1 VSSLYQVRDVGAFKR
16 HLKERL
22 SSGWLIVTGDPVC
35 TEDFRKRYY
44 GDSWE
49 DVEGH
54 LVVVTVKSRR
64 HVYTDVD
71 VIMLVRKRK
80 ELEEVLGDVE
90 RALRLHFE
98 RDGGEC
104 KAKVKY
110 ASRILPKLSIA
121 RVVEKLLKEMKR
133 TASQRAEATHSLGHG
148 ASST

>member
-1 VSSLYQVRDVGAFKR
+1 MSDLHQARDVNEFKR

-44 GDSWE
+44 GDSRE
-49 DVEGH
+49 DVENH
-54 LVVVTVKSRR
+54 LVAVTVKSGR

-80 ELEEVLGDVE
+80 ELEVVLGDVE

-98 RDGGEC
+98 RAGGEC
-104 KAKVKY
+104 KPLVEYMGLFTKP
-110 ASRILPKLSIA
+110 ST
-121 RVVEKLLKEMKR
+121 VVEKLLKEMKK
-133 TASQRAEATHSLGHG
+133 TASQRAEATRSLGF
-148 ASST
+148 